1 MKKDLYPNISSSSL
15 PSQPMKGC
23 TIPPRSTP
31 PTLYEQQCTVIFR
44 AGVIITPNQIT
55 NCLRTGKRRRCEEI
69 KTRGQVSTGTKQ
81 KSHYGGEVA
90 ASRGTSVHLC
100 GTSISVCK
108 VRSLRLEHYI
118 LVIIRVIVFIH

>member
-1 MKKDLYPNISSSSL
+1 MKKDLYPNISSPSL
-15 PSQPMKGC
+15 PSQPMKSC

-31 PTLYEQQCTVIFR
+31 PTLYEQQCTAVIFR

-55 NCLRTGKRRRCEEI
+55 NYLRTEKRRRCEEI
-69 KTRGQVSTGTKQ
+69 KTRVQVSTGTKQ

-90 ASRGTSVHLC
+90 ASRGTSVHLF

-108 VRSLRLEHYI
+108 VR
-118 LVIIRVIVFIH
+118 